1 MKNKEYQ
8 HKDILQL
15 FKDLSPRSL
24 VSWTEKGLLAPEYG
38 DARGRGTVR
47 KYSFDNVMQIGVIKE
62 LMSLGF
68 TFREIKGLFTDDYK
82 TKMKDLKYDCVFFW
96 QRPMLR
102 DGQSQK
108 FEYLFRSYIL
118 SMEEFNNLKAESI
131 FEDFDTYINGK
142 WSTHKSGMSII
153 NFTAINVSD
162 IFRMVNNWLM

>member
-1 MKNKEYQ
+1 
-8 HKDILQL
+8 
-15 FKDLSPRSL
+15 
-24 VSWTEKGLLAPEYG
+24 
-38 DARGRGTVR
+38 
-47 KYSFDNVMQIGVIKE
+47 
-62 LMSLGF
+62 
-68 TFREIKGLFTDDYK
+68 
-82 TKMKDLKYDCVFFW
+82 
-96 QRPMLR
+96 MLR